1 MITLHAKERAR
12 ARLEYLRKRKRVW
25 KADRPSFA
33 ADALKIRPKDG
44 ALRRFI
50 FNSVQ
55 RNLDAALD
63 AQRAELGMVRAIVL
77 KARQMGVST
86 YVNCRFYHRMR
97 HDPGYRTLIMTH
109 REDATDNL
117 AGMIKRFHEHD
128 PDPPP
133 LVARGKSALAFA
145 NDSAITVATA
155 GAQVTGTGVS
165 FTHQLGHLSE
175 LALWQSASAHLTGIF
190 PTFPDVPGS
199 EIIIES
205 TARGVSGPFYQ
216 MAQDARRGQ
225 GDYILLFYPWFEHET
240 YSRET
245 PAGWVAPE
253 EFREM
258 GEEFKLTREQLYWAY
273 VENME
278 FAALDGSDRDEVSWR
293 FRQEYPATIDEAFR
307 AGRKGGFVP
316 SSIVAKAR
324 ARLNPLQ
331 ADMPLIIGCDF
342 ATGGGGG
349 DSEQPDSSVDR
360 ADGVHGTE
368 DGDANVFIARRGRS
382 AGRELYD
389 RFRDRNTLS
398 VANRLQEVIGR
409 LHPDRVFMDRGG
421 GGAAVFDILCDRGY
435 GRILELVDFGSSARP
450 VDERRYRNKRAEM
463 YGEMRDW
470 IADEADVPDED
481 LLETEITAPWVHS
494 EDERGLTLA
503 PKKEIRHKLKLSPD
517 GADALA
523 TTFAAPVRKQARII
537 RRAFR

>member
-25 KADRPSFA
+25 KADLASFA
-33 ADALKIRPKDG
+33 ADGLTIRPKD
-44 ALRRFI
+44 AAPRRFV

-55 RNLDAALD
+55 RALDAALD
-63 AQRAELGMVRAIVL
+63 AQRAELGMVRALVL

-86 YVNCRFYHRMR
+86 YVGARFYHRMR
-97 HDPGYRTLIMTH
+97 YHAGHRTLIMTH

-117 AGMIKRFHEHD
+117 AGMVKRYHEHD

-133 LVARGKSALAFA
+133 LAARGKSAMAFA

-155 GAQVTGTGVS
+155 GAQVTGAGVS

-175 LALWQSASAHLTGIF
+175 LALWQAAAAHLTGIL
-190 PTFPDVPGS
+190 PTFPSVPGS
-199 EIIIES
+199 EVIIES

-216 MAQDARRGQ
+216 MAQDARRGE
-225 GDYILLFYPWFEHET
+225 GDFILLFYPWFAHET
-240 YSRET
+240 YVRAP

-253 EFREM
+253 AFRKI
-258 GEEFKLTREQLYWAY
+258 GEQFELTREQLYWAY
-273 VENME
+273 AENIE

-293 FRQEYPATIDEAFR
+293 FSQEYPATIDEAFR

-316 SSIVAKAR
+316 SSIVAAAR

-331 ADMPLIIGCDF
+331 EDMPLIIGCDF

-368 DGDANVFIARRGRS
+368 DGDANVFISRRGRS

-389 RFRDRNTLS
+389 RFKDRNTLS

-537 RRAFR
+537 RRTFR